1 MRSEPSS
8 GAAAEPPRPDVE
20 VTSLDSEALDRFVSH
35 RTGRGETPEWRR
47 RYIFSILGGGPPPS
61 SSAGSLSRSPTSLAG
76 SLSSSSL
83 LAMGIQD
90 PGQG

>member
-1 MRSEPSS
+1 MH
-8 GAAAEPPRPDVE
+8 GLYPP
-20 VTSLDSEALDRFVSH
+20 LALHRCNAVDRFVSR

-61 SSAGSLSRSPTSLAG
+61 SSSAGSLSKSPTSLAG